1 MKNGKT
7 GKMKPFKLWQ
17 TQLNF
22 AVWCAS
28 SACGISSEH
37 LNIKNQLITKSLYRF
52 HVYYHIRRILRQLQ
66 TPLPYEN
73 DFNQFDNPFSHK
85 EFLTLCNEYNV
96 SSDPMKYRG
105 QYFASSYQQKR
116 KNYHSPGLSYFT
128 NDSMTRWIIEKS
140 NGLTTKGLFMISE
153 SVRVYAYLILSSQAS
168 ARSSI
173 IGSNASSL
181 TAQKIF
187 MNNFEDVINRR
198 VDIQEDI
205 ERFQNVLNYALQR
218 WITV

>member
-1 MKNGKT
+1 
-7 GKMKPFKLWQ
+7 
-17 TQLNF
+17 
-22 AVWCAS
+22 
-28 SACGISSEH
+28 
-37 LNIKNQLITKSLYRF
+37 
-52 HVYYHIRRILRQLQ
+52 
-66 TPLPYEN
+66 
-73 DFNQFDNPFSHK
+73 
-85 EFLTLCNEYNV
+85 
-96 SSDPMKYRG
+96 MKYRG

-116 KNYHSPGLSYFT
+116 KNYHSPGLSYLT

-187 MNNFEDVINRR
+187 INNFEGCHQQTGRYSGRYRTFSKCVKLC
-198 VDIQEDI
+198 
-205 ERFQNVLNYALQR
+205 FFKGGL
-218 WITV
+218 